1 MIQILDLLGT
11 YSDTVVVEVEKYL
24 LFFQIGSGHTVDKH
38 YHSCYQPT
46 EIINAML
53 SVKFLSK
60 NYFWDTSESS
70 G

>member
-1 MIQILDLLGT
+1 MYFDSVL
-11 YSDTVVVEVEKYL
+11 VEVEKYL

-38 YHSCYQPT
+38 YQPT